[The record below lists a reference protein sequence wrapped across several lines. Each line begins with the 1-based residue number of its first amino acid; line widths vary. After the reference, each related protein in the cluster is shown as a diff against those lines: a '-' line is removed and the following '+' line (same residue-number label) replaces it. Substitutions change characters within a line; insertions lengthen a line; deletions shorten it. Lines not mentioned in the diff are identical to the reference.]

1 MEAIKGIGFFVK
13 MQANK
18 NGISYIYRFGKKL
31 VALKAFYGLIK
42 NGVPNEHS

>member
-18 NGISYIYRFGKKL
+18 EGIVYLYRFGRKI
-31 VALKAFYGLIK
+31 VALKAFYGLMK
-42 NGVPNEHS
+42 GVSNELA